1 MRLPIIKHVVEFIEK
16 NDEDYVVESM
26 DLLEDLIE
34 AKGIK
39 DEELEVIGELL
50 SNFSGALEV
59 NKDIKSGTDKKEA
72 LNAFMKRVMGSI
84 DS

>member
-16 NDEDYVVESM
+16 NDEDYVVETM

-50 SNFSGALEV
+50 SNLSGALEV
-59 NKDIKSGTDKKEA
+59 HKDVRSGTAKKEA
-72 LNAFMKRVMGSI
+72 LNGFMKRVMGSI

>member
-1 MRLPIIKHVVEFIEK
+1 MRLPIIKHIVEFIEK

-50 SNFSGALEV
+50 SNFSGAIEV
-59 NKDIKSGTDKKEA
+59 HKDIRSGTNKKEA
-72 LNAFMKRVMGSI
+72 LNGFMKRVMGSI

>member
-50 SNFSGALEV
+50 SNLSGALEV
-59 NKDIKSGTDKKEA
+59 HKDVRSGTPKKEA
-72 LNAFMKRVMGSI
+72 LNGFMKRVVGSI

>member
-50 SNFSGALEV
+50 SNFSGAIEV
-59 NKDIKSGTDKKEA
+59 HKDIRSGTDKKEA
-72 LNAFMKRVMGSI
+72 LNSFMKRVMGSI
-84 DS
+84 DG